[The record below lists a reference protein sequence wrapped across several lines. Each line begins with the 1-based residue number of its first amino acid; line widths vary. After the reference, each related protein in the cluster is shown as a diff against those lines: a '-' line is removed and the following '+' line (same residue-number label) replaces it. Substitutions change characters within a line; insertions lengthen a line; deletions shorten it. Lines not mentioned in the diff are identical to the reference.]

1 MRHLKILLFVI
12 SLTISTQTYAW
23 FFFFIPGSVTR
34 SIGDAITGAK
44 GNICVKEG
52 SKEGDV
58 INSPTGNTAKV
69 LSVSGTSS
77 TCQNPALPIRAELEF
92 TYKFVSKAG
101 IELSDDYEAK
111 PITDLERF
119 NGYLLKAAAKGMAN
133 QGVMVTAIGK
143 SANRDLKSLA
153 SSVENSSLKNVNFKE
168 VKSQNPEQ
176 ITIKGLPAVRW
187 EIAATLKGLFGA
199 DVTYLYT
206 IIEGSDEFVM
216 INAYAPS
223 SFFQSNRAELAKIAE
238 GISGLQLATG
248 LVTSSRATEPPL
260 SSSSTPAD
268 PNIKENLAPSLA
280 RPSTTSSSDPEVGKL
295 SGLQQKSQALIE
307 AQEAVSDNPDKVSS
321 WNMLGAVHLDEK
333 SYEKAVA
340 AYSEALKRN
349 PKNADTLFGLGSTYN
364 AMGNKDKVREVY
376 LDLKKYDSKQAASY
390 FKKFLLP

>member
-1 MRHLKILLFVI
+1 MNQFKMLLFVM
-12 SLTISTQTYAW
+12 SLTMSTQAYAW
-23 FFFFIPGSVTR
+23 FFFFLPGSVTR

-52 SKEGDV
+52 TKEGDV

-69 LSVSGTSS
+69 LSVSGSS
-77 TCQNPALPIRAELEF
+77 SICQNPALPIRAELEF

-119 NGYLLKAAAKGMAN
+119 NGSLMKAAAKGTAN
-133 QGVMVTAIGK
+133 QGVIVSAIGK

-153 SSVENSSLKNVNFKE
+153 SGIENSSLKNVNFKE

-187 EIAATLKGLFGA
+187 EIVATLKGLFGA

-206 IIEGSDEFVM
+206 IIEGSDEFVL

-223 SFFQSNRAELAKIAE
+223 SFFQRNKADLSKIAE
-238 GISGLQLATG
+238 GISGLQPATSLPTTLAANEQKASSPAPVDATDNG
-248 LVTSSRATEPPL
+248 NISASQTRPSIATSS
-260 SSSSTPAD
+260 D
-268 PNIKENLAPSLA
+268 
-280 RPSTTSSSDPEVGKL
+280 DGVVKL
-295 SGLQQKSQALIE
+295 SGMQQKSQALTE
-307 AQEAVSDNPDKVSS
+307 AQEVVSDNPDNVSS
-321 WNMLGAVHLDEK
+321 WNILGAVHLDEK
-333 SYEKAVA
+333 SYEKASA
-340 AYSEALKRN
+340 AYAEALKRN
-349 PKNADTLFGLGSTYN
+349 PRNVDALFGLGGTYN

-376 LDLKKYDSKQAASY
+376 LDLKDYDSKQAASY